1 MATSSKPKLR
11 RDSHS
16 DYESDFDT
24 DSETLIN
31 NLLAEFET
39 SATKSLVLESIED
52 VTGTAP
58 TGTLHVPKTRS
69 SFKVQEDE
77 LEVYLRQRALRSPSV
92 EVEYDESSR
101 TSWSVAREDES
112 KKRRSE
118 SISSILNHDFKD
130 TRSPLQRF
138 RTKPKKPLSVTDLV
152 SPAWCE
158 LQYWYTLTKFGRK
171 KATPAMKQGSEVHR
185 ILEEQ
190 DHDMVKVQVK
200 TKEDM
205 WGLKIWN
212 VIQGL
217 RGLRATGTTRELE
230 IWGVIDGQV
239 INGIIDEISYTCPDP
254 ALEEALENSKGEAAE
269 KIKSTLPTDQASITL
284 LEDNVSIELDSG
296 APLDNPNPQ
305 RKAYITDVKTRSRMH
320 LPQGASLRGTLMQ
333 LMLYRLLLESLVTN
347 AVPSDVIFARY
358 DLKPL
363 KPFSSTFVA
372 EIAALDFNFQ
382 DDTPSSCS
390 ALSNSTQTSIHEL
403 KSHKNLSALWNVM
416 IDEFTR
422 AISGSSALSDVL
434 RAEFR
439 FSKTGE
445 IFGNEIFAYDAEKL
459 REYLVDEMS
468 WWKGERQARGVD
480 MEEAFKCRTCEFSEE
495 CTWRKEKTEEAIMKH
510 RLRAT
515 AGARSAV

>member
-1 MATSSKPKLR
+1 M
-11 RDSHS
+11 
-16 DYESDFDT
+16 
-24 DSETLIN
+24 
-31 NLLAEFET
+31 
-39 SATKSLVLESIED
+39 
-52 VTGTAP
+52 
-58 TGTLHVPKTRS
+58 
-69 SFKVQEDE
+69 
-77 LEVYLRQRALRSPSV
+77 
-92 EVEYDESSR
+92 
-101 TSWSVAREDES
+101 AREDES
-112 KKRRSE
+112 KKKRSE
-118 SISSILNHDFKD
+118 SIASIPNHDFKD
-130 TRSPLQRF
+130 ARSPLQQF

-171 KATPAMKQGSEVHR
+171 KATPAMKQGSKVHR

-190 DHDMVKVQVK
+190 VYNMVEVQVE

-205 WGLKIWN
+205 WGVKIWN

-217 RGLRATGTTRELE
+217 RALRATGMTRELE

-254 ALEEALENSKGEAAE
+254 ALEEALENSKGEAAK
-269 KIKSTLPTDQASITL
+269 KIKSTLPTDQASITDF
-284 LEDNVSIELDSG
+284 LEDDVSIELDSG
-296 APLDNPNPQ
+296 ASLDNPNPQ
-305 RKAYITDVKTRSRMH
+305 RKAYITDVKTRGRMS

-363 KPFSSTFVA
+363 EPFSPTFIA
-372 EIAALDFNFQ
+372 EIAALDFNLQ
-382 DDTPSSCS
+382 DDTPSSSS
-390 ALSNSTQTSIHEL
+390 ASFNSTQTSIHEPE
-403 KSHKNLSALWNVM
+403 SHKNLSALWNVM
-416 IDEFTR
+416 IDESTR
-422 AISGSSALSDVL
+422 AISGSSALGDVL
-434 RAEFR
+434 KAEFR
-439 FSKTGE
+439 FSETQE
-445 IFGNEIFAYDAEKL
+445 IFGNKIFAYDAEKL

-480 MEEAFKCRTCEFSEE
+480 IEEAFKCGMCEFSDE
-495 CTWRKEKTEEAIMKH
+495 CTWRKEKAEEAMMKH

>member
-1 MATSSKPKLR
+1 M
-11 RDSHS
+11 
-16 DYESDFDT
+16 
-24 DSETLIN
+24 
-31 NLLAEFET
+31 
-39 SATKSLVLESIED
+39 
-52 VTGTAP
+52 
-58 TGTLHVPKTRS
+58 
-69 SFKVQEDE
+69 
-77 LEVYLRQRALRSPSV
+77 
-92 EVEYDESSR
+92 
-101 TSWSVAREDES
+101 AREDES
-112 KKRRSE
+112 QKRRSE
-118 SISSILNHDFKD
+118 SIASIPNHDFKD
-130 TRSPLQRF
+130 ARSPLQRF

-171 KATPAMKQGSEVHR
+171 KITAAMKQGSEVHK

-200 TKEDM
+200 TKEDV

-254 ALEEALENSKGEAAE
+254 TLEEALGNSKGEAAK
-269 KIKSTLPTDQASITL
+269 KIKSTLPTDQTLITDF
-284 LEDNVSIELDSG
+284 LEDDVSIELDSG
-296 APLDNPNPQ
+296 ASLDNPNPQ
-305 RKAYITDVKTRSRMH
+305 RKTYITDVKTRSRMH

-358 DLKPL
+358 DLEPL
-363 KPFSSTFVA
+363 RPFSSTFIA
-372 EIAALDFNFQ
+372 EISALDFNFR
-382 DDTPSSCS
+382 DDTPSSS
-390 ALSNSTQTSIHEL
+390 SVSFSSTQTSIHEL
-403 KSHKNLSALWNVM
+403 ESHQNLSALWNVM

-422 AISGSSALSDVL
+422 AISGSSALGDVL

-445 IFGNEIFAYDAEKL
+445 IFGNKIFAYDAEKL

-468 WWKGERQARGVD
+468 WWKGERRARGVD
-480 MEEAFKCRTCEFSEE
+480 IEEAFKCRMCEFSEE
-495 CTWRKEKTEEAIMKH
+495 CTWRKEKTEEAVMKH

>member
-1 MATSSKPKLR
+1 
-11 RDSHS
+11 
-16 DYESDFDT
+16 
-24 DSETLIN
+24 
-31 NLLAEFET
+31 
-39 SATKSLVLESIED
+39 
-52 VTGTAP
+52 
-58 TGTLHVPKTRS
+58 
-69 SFKVQEDE
+69 
-77 LEVYLRQRALRSPSV
+77 
-92 EVEYDESSR
+92 
-101 TSWSVAREDES
+101 
-112 KKRRSE
+112 
-118 SISSILNHDFKD
+118 
-130 TRSPLQRF
+130 
-138 RTKPKKPLSVTDLV
+138 
-152 SPAWCE
+152 
-158 LQYWYTLTKFGRK
+158 
-171 KATPAMKQGSEVHR
+171 MKQGSEVHR

-190 DHDMVKVQVK
+190 DHDMVQVQVK
-200 TKEDM
+200 TREDM

-217 RGLRATGTTRELE
+217 KGLRATGTTRELE

-269 KIKSTLPTDQASITL
+269 KIKLTLPTDQASITL
-284 LEDNVSIELDSG
+284 LEDDVSIELDSG

-363 KPFSSTFVA
+363 KPFSSTFIA

-390 ALSNSTQTSIHEL
+390 ASSNSTQTSIHEL
-403 KSHKNLSALWNVM
+403 ESYKNLSALWNAM

-422 AISGSSALSDVL
+422 AISDSSALSDVL

-445 IFGNEIFAYDAEKL
+445 IFGNKIFAYDAEKL

-480 MEEAFKCRTCEFSEE
+480 IEEAFKCRMCEFSEE

>member
-1 MATSSKPKLR
+1 M
-11 RDSHS
+11 
-16 DYESDFDT
+16 
-24 DSETLIN
+24 
-31 NLLAEFET
+31 
-39 SATKSLVLESIED
+39 
-52 VTGTAP
+52 
-58 TGTLHVPKTRS
+58 
-69 SFKVQEDE
+69 
-77 LEVYLRQRALRSPSV
+77 
-92 EVEYDESSR
+92 
-101 TSWSVAREDES
+101 AREDES

-118 SISSILNHDFKD
+118 SIASIPNHDFKD
-130 TRSPLQRF
+130 ARSPLQQF

-158 LQYWYTLTKFGRK
+158 LQYWYTLRKFGRK

-200 TKEDM
+200 TKEDT

-217 RGLRATGTTRELE
+217 RALRTTGRTRELE

-269 KIKSTLPTDQASITL
+269 KIKSTLPTGQAPITDF
-284 LEDNVSIELDSG
+284 LENDVSIELDSG
-296 APLDNPNPQ
+296 ASLDNHPQ
-305 RKAYITDVKTRSRMH
+305 RKAYITDVKTRRKMY

-363 KPFSSTFVA
+363 EPFSSTFIA
-372 EIAALDFNFQ
+372 EIAALSFNFRA
-382 DDTPSSCS
+382 DTPPSSGVS
-390 ALSNSTQTSIHEL
+390 FNSTQTSIHEL
-403 KSHKNLSALWNVM
+403 ESHNNLSALWNVM
-416 IDEFTR
+416 IDESTR
-422 AISGSSALSDVL
+422 AISGSSALGDVL

-439 FSKTGE
+439 FSETGE
-445 IFGNEIFAYDAEKL
+445 IFGNKIFAYDAEKL

-480 MEEAFKCRTCEFSEE
+480 VEEAFKCQICEFSDE
-495 CTWRKEKTEEAIMKH
+495 CSWRKEKAEEAIMKH